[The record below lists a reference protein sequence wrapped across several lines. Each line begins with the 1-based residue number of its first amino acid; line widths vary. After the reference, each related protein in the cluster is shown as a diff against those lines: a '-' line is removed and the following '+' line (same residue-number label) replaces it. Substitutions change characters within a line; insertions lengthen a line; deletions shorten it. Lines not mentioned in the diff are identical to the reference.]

1 MEATH
6 SQTALVGRVVELR
19 RLEEML
25 ETLPG
30 GPARIVQLVGEP
42 GIGKTRLVEELL
54 GAARARGYLAVS
66 GRASEFERDVPFAA
80 LADALAAPELRLE
93 QVLERLP
100 SGYRRELGSVLPALG
115 GGEQPP
121 GAPLPTTE
129 RYQLHRAFAA
139 LFEALAEETPLVLAL
154 DDLHWA
160 DGASIEVLLH
170 LLERPPAA
178 PLLLALAY
186 RPRQLPPGLG
196 RGLAGAAQQGAR
208 FELAPLS
215 WEQAAR
221 LLPRELSAEVGRR
234 LFRESAGNPF
244 YLEQLLRAASQGKL
258 PRGGPLGARAD
269 GAVPSAVVDTT
280 EREVA
285 TLGGTARRVLEGA
298 AVAGDPFEPELAAAA
313 AELGPDEALAALDDL
328 VARDLVRATERR
340 GRLRFRH
347 PLVHQAIYEQT
358 RASWRLAAH
367 ARVAAALAARGAPA
381 AVRAQHVERYART
394 GDSEAIAV
402 LEQAAQAATL
412 RAPLTAAR
420 WYRGALELLAD
431 EPPQAERRRQL
442 LAGRAITLGFAGR
455 LAEASEAFRR
465 LLGELPPDSAERST
479 MVRFAAL
486 VEHLLGN
493 HGEAEGLVLRQL
505 ERLPRDAPE
514 ARQLEV
520 ELAYGGFIAAD
531 WEAVR
536 RWASAALAG
545 ELSEAVRAAAL
556 SLVALAQYSLGETA
570 DARRSAEGARGLVD
584 GLEDVQLLERLE
596 AMPALAWAEFC
607 LEQVDHSLAH
617 AGRGIRISQE
627 HGQGHLIVAMQV
639 VQALGLLL
647 KGAFGRAADVAQDA
661 IESSRLSGNNLFLT
675 WALTTRCDAELQAGD
690 PRRAVAFGE
699 QAQRPAAESR
709 SPWATVAPLY
719 LAEARL
725 EAGEPERCLE
735 SILDSRGRPRFPP
748 FPYYAPRFL
757 EVLTHAELEL
767 GRPERAR
774 EWAARATEAAE
785 RIGLPGARAVA
796 RRCAAE
802 LALAEGEHERGLA
815 LAREGTALAEE
826 ARLPVEAARSRLL
839 AGRALAVGDR
849 DQASVELRRAYD
861 ELAAH
866 GASRYRDQA
875 AGALGRLGRAVPR
888 QPRAVMGEGLAE
900 LSERE
905 RQVAELVAEGRSNRQ
920 IAEQLDL
927 SPKTIANHLN
937 RMFTRLG
944 LGSRAEL
951 AALVERSRHP

>member
-1 MEATH
+1 MEATRP
-6 SQTALVGRVVELR
+6 QAAIVGRGTEIR
-19 RLEEML
+19 RLEELL
-25 ETLPG
+25 ETLPA
-30 GPARIVQLVGEP
+30 GPARVVQLVGEP
-42 GIGKTRLVEELL
+42 GIGKTFLVEELIER
-54 GAARARGYLAVS
+54 ARPRGYLTLS
-66 GRASEFERDVPFAA
+66 GRASEFERDVPFAV
-80 LADALAAPELRLE
+80 LVDALAAPEVDFAQL
-93 QVLERLP
+93 QDQLP
-100 SGYRRELGSVLPALG
+100 SGYRRELGAVLPSLAR
-115 GGEQPP
+115 GEQAA
-121 GAPLPTTE
+121 APLPTTE

-139 LFEALAEETPLVLAL
+139 LFEALAAEAPVVVAL

-178 PLLLALAY
+178 PALFALSY

-196 RGLAGAAQQGAR
+196 RALEGAVQHGAER
-208 FELAPLS
+208 FELSPLN

-221 LLPRELSAEVGRR
+221 LLPRELPLEVGRR
-234 LFRESAGNPF
+234 LFRESGGNPF
-244 YLEQLLRAASQGKL
+244 YLEQLLRAASQGE
-258 PRGGPLGARAD
+258 RGEGRAVGERGN
-269 GAVPSAVVDTT
+269 GAVPSPVVAATA
-280 EREVA
+280 REMA
-285 TLGGTARRVLEGA
+285 TLGQTARRVLEGA

-313 AELGPDEALAALDDL
+313 AEVGTEEALAALDEL
-328 VARDLVRATERR
+328 VARDLVRATERQ
-340 GRLRFRH
+340 GRFRFRH

-358 RASWRLAAH
+358 PAGWRLAAH
-367 ARVAAALAARGAPA
+367 ARVAATLAARGAPA

-394 GDSEAIAV
+394 GDSEAVAV

-420 WYRGALELLAD
+420 WYRGALELLPD

-465 LLGELPPDSAERST
+465 LLVELRPDSAERSM

-493 HGEAEGLVLRQL
+493 HGEAEGLALRQL
-505 ERLPRDAPE
+505 ERLPREAPE

-520 ELAYGGFIAAD
+520 ELAYGSFIAAD

-536 RWASAALAG
+536 RWAGAALAG

-556 SLVALAQYSLGETA
+556 SLLALAQYSLGETG
-570 DARRSAEGARGLVD
+570 DARRSAAGARELVD
-584 GLEDVQLLERLE
+584 ALEDVQLLERLE

-639 VQALGLLL
+639 VRALGLLL

-675 WALTTRCDAELQAGD
+675 WALTTRCDAEMQAGE
-690 PRRAVAFGE
+690 PQRAVAFGE
-699 QAQRPAAESR
+699 QAQRAAAESR

-735 SILDSRGRPRFPP
+735 VILDSRGHARFPP

-774 EWAARATEAAE
+774 DWAALATEAAG
-785 RIGLPGARAVA
+785 RIGLPGASAVA

-802 LALAEGEHERGLA
+802 LALAEEKQGQALA
-815 LAREGTALAEE
+815 LAREGVALAEE
-826 ARLPVEAARSRLL
+826 AQLPVEAARSRLL
-839 AGRALAVGDR
+839 AGRALAASDGDR
-849 DQASVELRRAYD
+849 ASVELRRAYD

-875 AGALGRLGRAVPR
+875 AAELGRLGRAVPR
-888 QPRAVMGEGLAE
+888 QPRAAAGEGLAE

-905 RQVAELVAEGRSNRQ
+905 RQVAELVAEGRSNRE
-920 IAEQLDL
+920 IGEQLGL

-937 RMFTRLG
+937 RVFTRLG

>member
-1 MEATH
+1 MEATR
-6 SQTALVGRVVELR
+6 SQAVLVGREAEIR
-19 RLEEML
+19 RLEELL

-30 GPARIVQLVGEP
+30 GPARTVQLVGEP

-54 GAARARGYLAVS
+54 ERARARGYLALT
-66 GRASEFERDVPFAA
+66 GRASEFERDVPFAVFV
-80 LADALAAPELRLE
+80 DAFAPELEVARVEE
-93 QVLERLP
+93 QLP
-100 SGYRRELGSVLPALG
+100 SGYRRELGAVLPILAG
-115 GGEQPP
+115 GDQAA
-121 GAPLPTTE
+121 APLPTTE

-139 LFEALAEETPLVLAL
+139 LFEALAAEKPVVVAL

-178 PLLLALAY
+178 PVLLALAY

-196 RGLAGAAQQGAR
+196 RGLGGAAQRGAER
-208 FELAPLS
+208 LELSPLS

-221 LLPRELSAEVGRR
+221 LLPRDLSAEVGRR
-234 LFRESAGNPF
+234 LFRQSAGNPF
-244 YLEQLLRAASQGKL
+244 YLEQLLRAASQGE
-258 PRGGPLGARAD
+258 PPGGRALGGRAD
-269 GAVPSAVVDTT
+269 GAVPSAVIAATA
-280 EREVA
+280 REVA
-285 TLGGTARRVLEGA
+285 TLGETARGVLEGA

-313 AELGPDEALAALDDL
+313 AELDPEQALAALDEL

-358 RASWRLAAH
+358 GAGWRLAAH
-367 ARVAAALAARGAPA
+367 ARVAATLADRGAPA

-394 GDSEAIAV
+394 GDSDAVAV

-420 WYRGALELLAD
+420 WYRGALELLPDAA
-431 EPPQAERRRQL
+431 PQAERRRQL
-442 LAGRAITLGFAGR
+442 LAGQAITLGFAGR

-465 LLGELPPDSAERST
+465 LLAELAPDSPERST

-505 ERLPRDAPE
+505 ERLPPGAPE

-520 ELAYGGFIAAD
+520 ELAYGGFIAAN
-531 WEAVR
+531 WEAVG
-536 RWASAALAG
+536 RWAGAALAG

-556 SLVALAQYSLGETA
+556 SLLALAQYSLGQTD
-570 DARRSAEGARGLVD
+570 DAKNSAERARELVD
-584 GLEDVQLLERLE
+584 ALEDVQLLERLD

-607 LEQVDHSLAH
+607 LEQVDDSLAH

-627 HGQGHLIVAMQV
+627 YGQGHLIVAMQV

-675 WALTTRCDAELQAGD
+675 WALTTRCDADLQAGE

-699 QAQRPAAESR
+699 QAERAAGESR

-735 SILDSRGRPRFPP
+735 TILDSRGRARFPP
-748 FPYYAPRFL
+748 FPYYAPRFF
-757 EVLTHAELEL
+757 EVLSRAELEL

-774 EWAARATEAAE
+774 EWAAQASEAAE
-785 RIGLPGARAVA
+785 RIRLPGAHAVA

-802 LALAEGEHERGLA
+802 LALVEGEPERA
-815 LAREGTALAEE
+815 LQRAREATAFAEE
-826 ARLPVEAARSRLL
+826 AQLPVEAARCRLV
-839 AGRALAVGDR
+839 AGRALSASDSE
-849 DQASVELRRAYD
+849 QASVELRRAYD
-861 ELAAH
+861 ELAGQ

-875 AGALGRLGRAVPR
+875 ASELGRLGRAVPR
-888 QPRAVMGEGLAE
+888 QPRMATGEGLAV

-905 RQVAELVAEGRSNRQ
+905 RQVAELVAEGRSNRE
-920 IAEQLDL
+920 IGEQLGL

-937 RMFTRLG
+937 RVFARLG